1 MPVMSKAERA
11 FCCGALWRTSARTI
25 VGSLPTDRLGDEVLE
40 IGSGS
45 GAIAA
50 ELSRAHPGLAITATD
65 LDPVMVDAA
74 THRLRGFPDV
84 TAMTADAT
92 QLPFAAGSFDS
103 VVSCLMLHHIID
115 WETAVAEVARVLRPG
130 GFFVGYDLVRTP
142 LATAFHRADRSPFRL
157 INPDEFLHEC
167 WRNGLRI
174 EIRTRLFGHVMQFST

>member
-1 MPVMSKAERA
+1 MSKAERA

-74 THRLRGFPDV
+74 TDSYSAVRPRDAIQHMNHYAAFV
-84 TAMTADAT
+84 TPRDGLDSARSV
-92 QLPFAAGSFDS
+92 PAGSS
-103 VVSCLMLHHIID
+103 AL
-115 WETAVAEVARVLRPG
+115 G
-130 GFFVGYDLVRTP
+130 
-142 LATAFHRADRSPFRL
+142 
-157 INPDEFLHEC
+157 
-167 WRNGLRI
+167 
-174 EIRTRLFGHVMQFST
+174 